1 MQISLNGTIFTSYD
15 GKANKTS
22 KDSENSFDKT
32 LESENQQ
39 SYQTNI
45 QLSPTSVNTTFKDP
59 TNDKLVTVSLENS
72 TIEKLQN
79 EFGKDSVLK
88 DENEN
93 ISLTGK
99 AQDFVAGWFADIAYT
114 RDFLKADGNN
124 DGVLSEFE
132 YFNTKNGF
140 GENQEIIFGKK
151 TLEVVDKVNV
161 NYLKSSSQYN
171 VYRNKN
177 SINSLDDE
185 LNYTINSD
193 KNFDGNISLE
203 EYYQNE
209 GDIKQK
215 VIDEIKAN
223 WVTSKYFE
231 KTPTNIA
238 ESLAYNYFSK
248 ALNYALEILD
258 KKEEIDES
266 SWEEIRREN
275 HLKYDEKNNVLRLD
289 LGSIQREAMVRK
301 KKKKTDLATPLSEL
315 LSNSNINDT
324 QTTEDI
330 NLSSNS
336 TKNSLDSSF
345 VEDLLY
351 FANMESLSE
360 GNSKE

>member
-1 MQISLNGTIFTSYD
+1 MQISLNGTIFASYD

-22 KDSENSFDKT
+22 KDSKNSFDET

-59 TNDKLVTVSLENS
+59 TNDKLVIVSLENS

-114 RDFLKADGNN
+114 RDFLKADINN
-124 DGVLSEFE
+124 DGVLNEFE

-171 VYRNKN
+171 VYRNKD

-193 KNFDGNISLE
+193 KNFDGNISLK

-238 ESLAYNYFSK
+238 EGLAYNYFSK

-258 KKEEIDES
+258 KKEEINES

-275 HLKYDEKNNVLRLD
+275 HLTYDEKNNVLRLD

-315 LSNSNINDT
+315 LSNSNINNT
-324 QTTEDI
+324 QTTKDI

-351 FANMESLSE
+351 FANMESSSE
-360 GNSKE
+360 VNSK

>member
-1 MQISLNGTIFTSYD
+1 MQISLNGTVFISYD
-15 GKANKTS
+15 VKVKSSS
-22 KDSENSFDKT
+22 KNETFFEET
-32 LESENQQ
+32 LQNQQ

-45 QLSPTSVNTTFKDP
+45 QASQTSSKTTFKDP
-59 TNDKLVTVSLENS
+59 VNGGQVSVTLENS

-79 EFGKDSVLK
+79 QFGEKSVIK
-88 DENEN
+88 DEAGN

-99 AQDFVAGWFADIAYT
+99 AQDFVAGWFADIAYA
-114 RDFLKADGNN
+114 RDFLKSDVNN
-124 DGVLSEFE
+124 DGILSEEE
-132 YFNTKNGF
+132 YGNTKNGF
-140 GENQEIIFGKK
+140 GATQEIIFGKK
-151 TLEVVDKVNV
+151 TLEVVDEVNM

-171 VYRNKN
+171 LYRNKDN
-177 SINSLDDE
+177 INSLDDE

-193 KNFDGNISLE
+193 KNFDGTISLE

-238 ESLAYNYFSK
+238 EGLAYNYFSK

-258 KKEEIDES
+258 KKEEIDEFA
-266 SWEEIRREN
+266 WEEIRRQN
-275 HLKYDEKNNVLRLD
+275 HLKYDEENNILRFD
-289 LGSIQREAMVRK
+289 LSSMQREAMVRK

-315 LSNSNINDT
+315 LSNSNINNN
-324 QTTEDI
+324 QIAKDI
-330 NLSSNS
+330 NLSSNL

-351 FANMESLSE
+351 FANMESSSE
-360 GNSKE
+360 ENSK